1 MHSHSFTA
9 LTLSTFI
16 AILFVHSSHFLSMN
30 CIYDQFIA
38 IRRKSWKVLA
48 CFSMHSL
55 AILWKF
61 FDLLVVFGNYCRT
74 VFTLPLPK
82 NPNEKPCCLNTVVWR
97 QWCQFESSLLA
108 TFLVREVDLDK
119 YGLTMNMVQN
129 NPTGLIVRSLKFCD
143 FWTKRDM
150 LCKDWKENGLILY
163 GSYVL
168 LSEKN

>member
-16 AILFVHSSHFLSMN
+16 AILIVHSSHFLSMN

-82 NPNEKPCCLNTVVWR
+82 NPNEKPCCLNLVVWR
-97 QWCQFESSLLA
+97 QWCHLESIALAISL
-108 TFLVREVDLDK
+108 VSEVGLDK
-119 YGLTMNMVQN
+119 YDLTTNMVLN
-129 NPTGLIVRSLKFCD
+129 NPTGSIVRS
-143 FWTKRDM
+143 
-150 LCKDWKENGLILY
+150 
-163 GSYVL
+163 
-168 LSEKN
+168 